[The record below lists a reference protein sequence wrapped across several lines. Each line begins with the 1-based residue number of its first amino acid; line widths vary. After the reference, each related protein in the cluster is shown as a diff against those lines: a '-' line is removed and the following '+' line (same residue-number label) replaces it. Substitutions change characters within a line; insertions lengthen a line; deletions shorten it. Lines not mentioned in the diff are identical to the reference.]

1 MLRYFVGA
9 VHNGCAP
16 RCNPPCY
23 RLMRFGSASA
33 VSHQP
38 PVLPATIA
46 SLGSGKPSF
55 PPLAGAVTAKITP
68 LEVSNVGTGDLS
80 SVGVRVNMEDSRLIA
95 QFQRLTTELLI
106 EKRLGR
112 RRPELTD
119 ELYRT
124 WLEVDQRDLKE
135 TPEYRNVMK
144 RADRHALWL
153 AGLVMLSTS
162 APLSSKETEPIITDE
177 AA

>member
-1 MLRYFVGA
+1 MATGLA
-9 VHNGCAP
+9 PNG
-16 RCNPPCY
+16 
-23 RLMRFGSASA
+23 L
-33 VSHQP
+33 H
-38 PVLPATIA
+38 
-46 SLGSGKPSF
+46 
-55 PPLAGAVTAKITP
+55 AGAHRDLSAPQGGEATRDNCLSHPLRERFAKITP
-68 LEVSNVGTGDLS
+68 LEVSNVGTGDL
-80 SVGVRVNMEDSRLIA
+80 VVWGVRMNMEDSRLIA

-153 AGLVMLSTS
+153 AGLVMLSNS
-162 APLSSKETEPIITDE
+162 DAAAPLSSKEIEPIVTDE

>member
-1 MLRYFVGA
+1 MW
-9 VHNGCAP
+9 AP
-16 RCNPPCY
+16 
-23 RLMRFGSASA
+23 
-33 VSHQP
+33 V
-38 PVLPATIA
+38 I
-46 SLGSGKPSF
+46 
-55 PPLAGAVTAKITP
+55 
-68 LEVSNVGTGDLS
+68 
-80 SVGVRVNMEDSRLIA
+80 SVVRGPGRMIMEDSRLIA

-144 RADRHALWL
+144 RAGRHALWL
-153 AGLVMLSTS
+153 AGLVMPSNS
-162 APLSSKETEPIITDE
+162 APLSSKETGP
-177 AA
+177 ASPSRSGSR

>member
-1 MLRYFVGA
+1 
-9 VHNGCAP
+9 
-16 RCNPPCY
+16 
-23 RLMRFGSASA
+23 
-33 VSHQP
+33 
-38 PVLPATIA
+38 
-46 SLGSGKPSF
+46 
-55 PPLAGAVTAKITP
+55 
-68 LEVSNVGTGDLS
+68 VGTGDLS

-135 TPEYRNVMK
+135 TPEYRNVML